1 MKKTLICFLLA
12 LTMAVPACA
21 QNFNA
26 VINDIIDSYMPWQSA
41 EFSGK
46 LKTDKLPVS
55 PNVKIYMVRDSLLQ
69 ISVRAPLLGEV
80 GRLNLTHDEV
90 LVVNKMK
97 KIYCQEPAEK
107 LFDIYPSFLP
117 DIQSLLL
124 ARIMILGSGE
134 LGMENSMAVEVDD
147 DGEGD
152 WLVVPQTEP
161 GAIPFNYGYM
171 VGAGSRTKALVATV
185 PGKGS
190 LEIQYTYL
198 NRGMQMQIALDRD
211 KGKKFEAQLDFSSV
225 RWGGS
230 EMVPL
235 KLGNYT
241 KVSVKDFIGSL
252 K

>member
-1 MKKTLICFLLA
+1 MLLA
-12 LTMAVPACA
+12 LTMAMPVCA

-26 VINDIIDSYMPWQSA
+26 FINDIIDSYMPWQSA

-55 PNVKIYMVRDSLLQ
+55 PTVKIYMVRDSLLQ

-80 GRLNLTHDEV
+80 GRLNLTRDEV

-97 KIYCQEPAEK
+97 KIYCREPAEK
-107 LFDIYPSFLP
+107 LFDIYLSFLP

-124 ARIMILGSGE
+124 ARIVILGSGE
-134 LGMENSMAVEVDD
+134 LGMENSTAVEVDD
-147 DGEGD
+147 DGEGN

-161 GAIPFNYGYM
+161 GAIPFNYGYL

-211 KGKKFEAQLDFSSV
+211 KGKNFEAQLDFSSV

>member
-97 KIYCQEPAEK
+97 KIY
-107 LFDIYPSFLP
+107 
-117 DIQSLLL
+117 
-124 ARIMILGSGE
+124 
-134 LGMENSMAVEVDD
+134 
-147 DGEGD
+147 
-152 WLVVPQTEP
+152 
-161 GAIPFNYGYM
+161 
-171 VGAGSRTKALVATV
+171 
-185 PGKGS
+185 
-190 LEIQYTYL
+190 
-198 NRGMQMQIALDRD
+198 
-211 KGKKFEAQLDFSSV
+211 
-225 RWGGS
+225 
-230 EMVPL
+230 
-235 KLGNYT
+235 
-241 KVSVKDFIGSL
+241 
-252 K
+252 

>member
-1 MKKTLICFLLA
+1 MLLA
-12 LTMAVPACA
+12 LTMAMPVCA

-46 LKTDKLPVS
+46 LKTDKLPLS
-55 PNVKIYMVRDSLLQ
+55 PTVKIYMVRDSLLQ

-80 GRLNLTHDEV
+80 GRLNLTRDEV

-97 KIYCQEPAEK
+97 KIYCREPAEK
-107 LFDIYPSFLP
+107 LFDIYLSFLP
-117 DIQSLLL
+117 DIQSVLL
-124 ARIMILGSGE
+124 ARIVILGSGE
-134 LGMENSMAVEVDD
+134 LGMENSTAVEVDD
-147 DGEGD
+147 DGEGN

-161 GAIPFNYGYM
+161 GAIPFNYGYL

-211 KGKKFEAQLDFSSV
+211 KGKNFEAQLDFSSV

-230 EMVPL
+230 EMVQL

>member
-97 KIYCQEPAEK
+97 KIYCQEPAEN
-107 LFDIYPSFLP
+107 LFDFFPSFLP
-117 DIQSLLL
+117 VIQSLLL

>member
-117 DIQSLLL
+117 DIQSLLR

-147 DGEGD
+147 DGEGN

>member
-1 MKKTLICFLLA
+1 MKKTLICLLLA
-12 LTMAVPACA
+12 LTMAMPVCA

-46 LKTDKLPVS
+46 LKTDKLPLS
-55 PNVKIYMVRDSLLQ
+55 PTVKIYMVRDSLLQ

-80 GRLNLTHDEV
+80 GRLNLTRDEV

-97 KIYCQEPAEK
+97 KIYCREPAEK
-107 LFDIYPSFLP
+107 LFDIYLSFLP
-117 DIQSLLL
+117 DIQSVLL
-124 ARIMILGSGE
+124 ARIVILGSGE
-134 LGMENSMAVEVDD
+134 LGMENSTAVEVDD
-147 DGEGD
+147 DGEGN

-161 GAIPFNYGYM
+161 GAIPFNYGYL

-211 KGKKFEAQLDFSSV
+211 KGKNFEAQLDFSSV

-230 EMVPL
+230 EMVQL